1 MVETTD
7 KITRNYTI
15 EDLEEILDKLP
26 YQIWLKDDKK
36 RYIYINKLGAEKLG
50 LSKEQIIGKS
60 DYEFREYD
68 IAEKCDKTDIEVIE
82 KKVDIYN
89 EEHSKIDDHEIWH
102 GVYKFILNKESK
114 REIIGGVARE
124 ISLDKNLQLEFES
137 NLMSYSNI
145 DEEKKYNNK
154 KVVHS
159 LLKEIK
165 NIVEYKNISIY
176 LYDKDNEKF
185 KFYLSENEKENKL
198 TSDIHINK
206 DIENKLCSK
215 EIIKNKY
222 EEIYN
227 KLEKFKGEK
236 ENLEIRHIELANKLF
251 ALVVITYDESEN
263 YFSKKD
269 SYLNEILSKI
279 GYIVKQIEN
288 NSEIKC
294 ITEKKKELED
304 VIKLEAMKV
313 EFLSNMSHEFRTPI
327 NIILAITQLLNM
339 HNKSLSDE
347 KYKEYLNVLKQNSY
361 RLLRLI
367 NNIMDITKVNSD
379 SDQLNLVNCNIV
391 SVLEEIVMSTVLYA
405 SEKKRNIIFDT
416 DNEEIILACDEDKIE
431 RIMLNLISNAI
442 KFSDCDTDIE
452 VKINTNLD
460 LNRVYIS
467 IKNYGSNIEF
477 KDREK
482 IFERFYRVDNSLNRK
497 NEGCGIGLF
506 LCRKFIEM
514 HGGEIFLDNID
525 NGTQFS
531 FYLPIN
537 ITEEKINNPII
548 QKDSLIER
556 CNIEFSDIYT

>member
-1 MVETTD
+1 MSDTKE
-7 KITRNYTI
+7 KIIRNYTI
-15 EDLEEILDKLP
+15 EDLEELLDKLP
-26 YQIWLKDDKK
+26 YQIWLKNDQK

-68 IAEKCDKTDIEVIE
+68 IAEKCNETDTEVLE

-89 EEHSKIDDHEIWH
+89 EEHSKIDDYEIWH
-102 GVYKFILNKESK
+102 KVYKFILNRESK

-294 ITEKKKELED
+294 ISEKKKELED
-304 VIKLEAMKV
+304 VIKLESMKV

-467 IKNYGSNIEF
+467 IKNYGYNIEF

-556 CNIEFSDIYT
+556 CNIEFSDIYS

>member
-1 MVETTD
+1 MVNTKE

-68 IAEKCDKTDIEVIE
+68 IAEKCNETDTEVLE

-89 EEHSKIDDHEIWH
+89 EEHSKIDDYEIWH
-102 GVYKFILNKESK
+102 KVYKFILNRESK

-137 NLMSYSNI
+137 NLMSYLNI

-154 KVVHS
+154 KAVHS
-159 LLKEIK
+159 LLEEIK
-165 NIVEYKNISIY
+165 NIIEYKNMSIY

-185 KFYLSENEKENKL
+185 KFYLSENEKENKFNV
-198 TSDIHINK
+198 DIHINK

-215 EIIKNKY
+215 DIKNKY

-227 KLEKFKGEK
+227 KLEKFKGKK
-236 ENLEIRHIELANKLF
+236 ESLEIRHIELANKLF
-251 ALVVITYDESEN
+251 ALVVITYDESKN

-288 NSEIKC
+288 NSEIKY

-327 NIILAITQLLNM
+327 NIILAIVQLLNLN
-339 HNKSLSDE
+339 NKTLSDE

-367 NNIMDITKVNSD
+367 NNIMDVTKVNSD
-379 SDQLNLVNCNIV
+379 SDKLNLVNCNVV

-405 SEKKRNIIFDT
+405 NEKKRNIIFDT
-416 DNEEIILACDEDKIE
+416 DSEEIFLACDEDKIE

-442 KFSDCDTDIE
+442 KFSECDTDIE
-452 VKINTNLD
+452 IKINTKLD

-467 IKNYGSNIEF
+467 IKNYGSNIGF
-477 KDREK
+477 NDREK
-482 IFERFYRVDNSLNRK
+482 IFERFHRVDNSLNRK

>member
-102 GVYKFILNKESK
+102 GVYKFILNKENK

-137 NLMSYSNI
+137 NLMSYLNI

-154 KVVHS
+154 KAVHS
-159 LLKEIK
+159 LLEEIK
-165 NIVEYKNISIY
+165 NIIEYKNMSIY

-185 KFYLSENEKENKL
+185 KFYLSENEKENKFNV
-198 TSDIHINK
+198 DIHINK

-215 EIIKNKY
+215 DIKNKY

-227 KLEKFKGEK
+227 KLEKFKGKK
-236 ENLEIRHIELANKLF
+236 ESLEIRHIELANKLF
-251 ALVVITYDESEN
+251 ALVVITYDESKN

-288 NSEIKC
+288 NSEIKY

-304 VIKLEAMKV
+304 VIKLESMKV

-467 IKNYGSNIEF
+467 IKNYGYNIEF

-556 CNIEFSDIYT
+556 CNIEFSDIYS

>member
-1 MVETTD
+1 MSDTKE
-7 KITRNYTI
+7 KIIRNYTI
-15 EDLEEILDKLP
+15 EDLEELLDKLH
-26 YQIWLKDDKK
+26 YQIWLKNDQK

-68 IAEKCDKTDIEVIE
+68 IAEKCNETDTEVLE

-89 EEHSKIDDHEIWH
+89 EEHSKIDDYEIWH
-102 GVYKFILNKESK
+102 KVYKFILNRESK

-251 ALVVITYDESEN
+251 ALVVITYDESKN

-294 ITEKKKELED
+294 ISEKKKELED
-304 VIKLEAMKV
+304 VIKLESMKV

-361 RLLRLI
+361 RLFRLI

-442 KFSDCDTDIE
+442 KFSQLHTDIE
-452 VKINTNLD
+452 IKIKRNVD

-467 IKNYGSNIEF
+467 VKNYGSNIEF

-556 CNIEFSDIYT
+556 CNIEFSDIYS

>member
-1 MVETTD
+1 MSDTKE
-7 KITRNYTI
+7 KIIRNYTI
-15 EDLEEILDKLP
+15 EDLEELLDKLH
-26 YQIWLKDDKK
+26 YQIWLKNDQK

-68 IAEKCDKTDIEVIE
+68 IAEKCNETDTEVLE

-89 EEHSKIDDHEIWH
+89 EEHSKIDDYEIWH
-102 GVYKFILNKESK
+102 KVYKFILNRESK

-124 ISLDKNLQLEFES
+124 ISLDKNLQLEIES
-137 NLMSYSNI
+137 NLMSYLNI
-145 DEEKKYNNK
+145 DEEKRYNNK

-165 NIVEYKNISIY
+165 NIVEYKNISMF
-176 LYDKDNEKF
+176 LYDKDSEKF
-185 KFYLSENEKENKL
+185 KFYLSENEEENNFNV
-198 TSDIHINK
+198 DIHINK
-206 DIENKLCSK
+206 EIENKLCSK
-215 EIIKNKY
+215 EIIKDKY

-251 ALVVITYDESEN
+251 GLVVITYDESEN
-263 YFSKKD
+263 CFTKEE
-269 SYLNEILSKI
+269 SYLNETLSKI

-288 NSEIKC
+288 KSEIKY
-294 ITEKKKELED
+294 ITDKKRELEEF
-304 VIKLEAMKV
+304 IKLEAMKV

-327 NIILAITQLLNM
+327 NIILAIVQLLNL
-339 HNKSLSDE
+339 HNKPLGDE
-347 KYKEYLNVLKQNSY
+347 KYKEYLNILKQNSY
-361 RLLRLI
+361 RLLRLV
-367 NNIMDITKVNSD
+367 NNVMDITKVNSD
-379 SDQLNLVNCNIV
+379 SDKLNLVNCNIV

-405 SEKKRNIIFDT
+405 NEKKRNIIFDT
-416 DNEEIILACDEDKIE
+416 DNEEIFLACDEDKIE

-442 KFSDCDTDIE
+442 KFSECDTDIE
-452 VKINTNLD
+452 IKINTKLD

-467 IKNYGSNIEF
+467 IKNYGPNIGF
-477 KDREK
+477 NDREK
-482 IFERFYRVDNSLNRK
+482 IFERFHRVDNSLNRK

-514 HGGEIFLDNID
+514 HEGEIFLDNID
-525 NGTQFS
+525 NATQFS

-537 ITEEKINNPII
+537 ITDEKIHNTII

>member
-1 MVETTD
+1 MTSKD

-26 YQIWLKDDKK
+26 YQIWLKNDQK

-68 IAEKCDKTDIEVIE
+68 IAEKCNETDTEVLE

-89 EEHSKIDDHEIWH
+89 EEHSKIDDYEIWH
-102 GVYKFILNKESK
+102 KVYKFILNRESK

-294 ITEKKKELED
+294 ISEKKKELED
-304 VIKLEAMKV
+304 VIKLESMKV

-556 CNIEFSDIYT
+556 CNIEFSDIYS

>member
-26 YQIWLKDDKK
+26 YQIWLKDDQK

-102 GVYKFILNKESK
+102 GVYKFILNKENK

-137 NLMSYSNI
+137 NLMSYLNI

-154 KVVHS
+154 KAVHS
-159 LLKEIK
+159 LLEEIK
-165 NIVEYKNISIY
+165 NIIEYKNMSIY

-185 KFYLSENEKENKL
+185 KFYLSENEKENKFNV
-198 TSDIHINK
+198 DIHINK

-215 EIIKNKY
+215 DIKNKY

-227 KLEKFKGEK
+227 KLEKFKGKK
-236 ENLEIRHIELANKLF
+236 ESLEIRHIELANKLF
-251 ALVVITYDESEN
+251 ALVVITYDESKN

-288 NSEIKC
+288 NSEIKY

-442 KFSDCDTDIE
+442 KFSECDTDIE
-452 VKINTNLD
+452 IKINTKLD

>member
-102 GVYKFILNKESK
+102 GVYKFILNKENK

-137 NLMSYSNI
+137 NLMSYLNI

-154 KVVHS
+154 KAVHS
-159 LLKEIK
+159 LLEEIK
-165 NIVEYKNISIY
+165 NIIEYKNMSIY

-185 KFYLSENEKENKL
+185 KFYLSENEKENKFNV
-198 TSDIHINK
+198 DIHINK

-215 EIIKNKY
+215 DIKNKY

-227 KLEKFKGEK
+227 KLEKFKGKK
-236 ENLEIRHIELANKLF
+236 ESLEIRHIELANKLF
-251 ALVVITYDESEN
+251 ALVVITYDESKN

-288 NSEIKC
+288 NSEIKY

-442 KFSDCDTDIE
+442 KFSECDTDIE

-467 IKNYGSNIEF
+467 IKNYGYNIEF

-482 IFERFYRVDNSLNRK
+482 IFERFHRVDNSLNRK

-514 HGGEIFLDNID
+514 HEGEIFLDNID
-525 NGTQFS
+525 NATQFS

-537 ITEEKINNPII
+537 ITDEKIHNTII

>member
-1 MVETTD
+1 MSDTKE
-7 KITRNYTI
+7 KIIRNYTI
-15 EDLEEILDKLP
+15 EDLEELLDKLP
-26 YQIWLKDDKK
+26 YQIWLKNDQK

-68 IAEKCDKTDIEVIE
+68 IAEKCNETDTEVLE

-89 EEHSKIDDHEIWH
+89 EEHSKIDDYEIWH
-102 GVYKFILNKESK
+102 KVYKFILNRESK

-294 ITEKKKELED
+294 ISEKKKELED
-304 VIKLEAMKV
+304 VIKLESMKV

-442 KFSDCDTDIE
+442 KFSECDTDIE
-452 VKINTNLD
+452 IKINTKLD

-477 KDREK
+477 NDREK
-482 IFERFYRVDNSLNRK
+482 IFERFHRVDNSLNRK

-537 ITEEKINNPII
+537 ITEEKIYNPII

-556 CNIEFSDIYT
+556 CNIEFSDIYS

>member
-1 MVETTD
+1 MSDTKE
-7 KITRNYTI
+7 KIIRNYTI
-15 EDLEEILDKLP
+15 EDLEELLDKLP
-26 YQIWLKDDKK
+26 YQIWLKNDQK

-68 IAEKCDKTDIEVIE
+68 IAEKCNETDTEVLE

-89 EEHSKIDDHEIWH
+89 EEHSKIDDYEIWH
-102 GVYKFILNKESK
+102 KVYKFILNRESK

-251 ALVVITYDESEN
+251 VLVVITYDESEN

-294 ITEKKKELED
+294 ISEKKKELED
-304 VIKLEAMKV
+304 VIKLESMKV

-537 ITEEKINNPII
+537 ITEEKIYNPII

>member
-1 MVETTD
+1 MSDTKE
-7 KITRNYTI
+7 KIIRNYTI
-15 EDLEEILDKLP
+15 EDLEELLDKLP
-26 YQIWLKDDKK
+26 YQIWLKNDQK

-68 IAEKCDKTDIEVIE
+68 IAEKCNETDTEVLE

-102 GVYKFILNKESK
+102 GVYKFILNKENK

-227 KLEKFKGEK
+227 KLEKFKGKK

-288 NSEIKC
+288 NSEIKY

-367 NNIMDITKVNSD
+367 NNIMDVTKVNSD
-379 SDQLNLVNCNIV
+379 SDELNLVNCNVV

-405 SEKKRNIIFDT
+405 NEKKRNIIFDT
-416 DNEEIILACDEDKIE
+416 DNEEIFLACDEDKIE

-482 IFERFYRVDNSLNRK
+482 IFERFHRVDNSLNRK

-514 HGGEIFLDNID
+514 HEGEIFLDNID

-556 CNIEFSDIYT
+556 CNIEFSDIYS

>member
-1 MVETTD
+1 MSDTKE
-7 KITRNYTI
+7 KIIRNYTI
-15 EDLEEILDKLP
+15 EDLEELLDKLP
-26 YQIWLKDDKK
+26 YQIWLKNDQK

-68 IAEKCDKTDIEVIE
+68 IAEKCNETDTEVLE

-89 EEHSKIDDHEIWH
+89 EEHSKIDDYEIWH
-102 GVYKFILNKESK
+102 KVYKFILNRESK

-294 ITEKKKELED
+294 ISEKKKELED
-304 VIKLEAMKV
+304 VIKLESMKV

-379 SDQLNLVNCNIV
+379 SDELNLVNCNIV

-482 IFERFYRVDNSLNRK
+482 IFERFHRVDNSLNRK

-556 CNIEFSDIYT
+556 CNIEFSDIYS

>member
-1 MVETTD
+1 MSDTKE
-7 KITRNYTI
+7 KIIRNYTI
-15 EDLEEILDKLP
+15 EDLEELLDKLH
-26 YQIWLKDDKK
+26 YQIWLKNDQK

-68 IAEKCDKTDIEVIE
+68 IAEKCNETDTEVLE

-89 EEHSKIDDHEIWH
+89 EEHSKIDDYEIWH
-102 GVYKFILNKESK
+102 KVYKFILNRESK

-294 ITEKKKELED
+294 ISKKKKELED
-304 VIKLEAMKV
+304 VIKLESMKV

-467 IKNYGSNIEF
+467 VKNYGSNIEF

>member
-1 MVETTD
+1 MSDTKE
-7 KITRNYTI
+7 KIIRNYTI
-15 EDLEEILDKLP
+15 EDLEELLDKLP
-26 YQIWLKDDKK
+26 YQIWLKNDQK

-68 IAEKCDKTDIEVIE
+68 IAEKCNETDTEVLE

-89 EEHSKIDDHEIWH
+89 EEHSKIDDYEIWH
-102 GVYKFILNKESK
+102 KVYKFILNRESK

-137 NLMSYSNI
+137 NLMSYLNI

-251 ALVVITYDESEN
+251 GLVVITYDESKN

-294 ITEKKKELED
+294 ISEKKKELED
-304 VIKLEAMKV
+304 VIKLESMKV

-556 CNIEFSDIYT
+556 CNIEFSDIYS

>member
-1 MVETTD
+1 MSDTKE
-7 KITRNYTI
+7 KIIRNYTI
-15 EDLEEILDKLP
+15 EDLEELLDKLP
-26 YQIWLKDDKK
+26 YQIWLKNDQK

-68 IAEKCDKTDIEVIE
+68 IAEKCNETDTEVLE

-89 EEHSKIDDHEIWH
+89 EEHSKIDDYEIWH
-102 GVYKFILNKESK
+102 KVYKFILNRESK

-176 LYDKDNEKF
+176 LYDQDNEKF

-294 ITEKKKELED
+294 ISEKKKELED
-304 VIKLEAMKV
+304 VIKLESMKV

-482 IFERFYRVDNSLNRK
+482 IFERFHRVDNSLNRK

-556 CNIEFSDIYT
+556 CNIEFSDIYS

>member
-1 MVETTD
+1 MSDTKE
-7 KITRNYTI
+7 KIIRNYTI
-15 EDLEEILDKLP
+15 EDLEELLDKLP
-26 YQIWLKDDKK
+26 YQIWLKNDQK

-68 IAEKCDKTDIEVIE
+68 IAEKCNETDTEVLE

-89 EEHSKIDDHEIWH
+89 EEHSKIDDYEIWH
-102 GVYKFILNKESK
+102 KVYKFILNRESK

-251 ALVVITYDESEN
+251 ALVVITYDESKN
-263 YFSKKD
+263 YFSKGD
-269 SYLNEILSKI
+269 SYLNEILSKL

-288 NSEIKC
+288 KSEIKY

-304 VIKLEAMKV
+304 VIKLESMKV

-327 NIILAITQLLNM
+327 NIILAIVQLLNLN
-339 HNKSLSDE
+339 NKTLSDE

-367 NNIMDITKVNSD
+367 NNIMDVTKVNSD
-379 SDQLNLVNCNIV
+379 SDKLNLVNCNVV

-405 SEKKRNIIFDT
+405 NEKK
-416 DNEEIILACDEDKIE
+416 EI
-431 RIMLNLISNAI
+431 
-442 KFSDCDTDIE
+442 
-452 VKINTNLD
+452 
-460 LNRVYIS
+460 
-467 IKNYGSNIEF
+467 
-477 KDREK
+477 
-482 IFERFYRVDNSLNRK
+482 
-497 NEGCGIGLF
+497 
-506 LCRKFIEM
+506 
-514 HGGEIFLDNID
+514 
-525 NGTQFS
+525 
-531 FYLPIN
+531 
-537 ITEEKINNPII
+537 
-548 QKDSLIER
+548 
-556 CNIEFSDIYT
+556 

>member
-1 MVETTD
+1 MSDTKE
-7 KITRNYTI
+7 KIIRNYTI
-15 EDLEEILDKLP
+15 EDLEELLDKLP
-26 YQIWLKDDKK
+26 YQIWLKNDQK

-68 IAEKCDKTDIEVIE
+68 IAEKCNETDTEVLE

-89 EEHSKIDDHEIWH
+89 EEHSKIDDYEIWH
-102 GVYKFILNKESK
+102 KVYKFILNRESK

-251 ALVVITYDESEN
+251 ALVVITYDESKN

-294 ITEKKKELED
+294 ISEKKKELED
-304 VIKLEAMKV
+304 VIKLESMKV

-361 RLLRLI
+361 RLFRLI

-442 KFSDCDTDIE
+442 KFSQLHTDIE
-452 VKINTNLD
+452 IKIKRNVD

-467 IKNYGSNIEF
+467 VKNYGSNIEF

-556 CNIEFSDIYT
+556 CNIEFSDIYS

>member
-1 MVETTD
+1 MSDTKE
-7 KITRNYTI
+7 KIIRNYTI
-15 EDLEEILDKLP
+15 EDLEELLDKLP
-26 YQIWLKDDKK
+26 YQIWLKNDQK

-68 IAEKCDKTDIEVIE
+68 IAEKCNETDTEVLE

-89 EEHSKIDDHEIWH
+89 EEHSKIDDYEIWH
-102 GVYKFILNKESK
+102 KVYKFILNRESK

-251 ALVVITYDESEN
+251 ALVVITYDESKN

-294 ITEKKKELED
+294 ISEKKKELED
-304 VIKLEAMKV
+304 VIKLESMKV

-442 KFSDCDTDIE
+442 KFSQLHTDIE
-452 VKINTNLD
+452 IKIKRNVD

-467 IKNYGSNIEF
+467 VKNYGSNIEF

-556 CNIEFSDIYT
+556 CNIEFSDIYS

>member
-102 GVYKFILNKESK
+102 GVYKFILNKENK

-137 NLMSYSNI
+137 NLMSYLNI

-154 KVVHS
+154 KAVHS
-159 LLKEIK
+159 LLEEIK
-165 NIVEYKNISIY
+165 NIIEYKNMSIY

-185 KFYLSENEKENKL
+185 KFYLSENEKENKFNV
-198 TSDIHINK
+198 DIHINK

-215 EIIKNKY
+215 DIKNKY

-227 KLEKFKGEK
+227 KLEKFKGKK
-236 ENLEIRHIELANKLF
+236 ESLEIRHIELANKLF
-251 ALVVITYDESEN
+251 ALVVITYDESKN

-288 NSEIKC
+288 NSEIKY

-442 KFSDCDTDIE
+442 KFSECDTDIE
-452 VKINTNLD
+452 IKINTKLD

-467 IKNYGSNIEF
+467 IKNYGPNIGF
-477 KDREK
+477 NDREK
-482 IFERFYRVDNSLNRK
+482 IFERFHRVDNSLNRK

-514 HGGEIFLDNID
+514 HEGEIFLDNID

-537 ITEEKINNPII
+537 ITDEKIHNTII